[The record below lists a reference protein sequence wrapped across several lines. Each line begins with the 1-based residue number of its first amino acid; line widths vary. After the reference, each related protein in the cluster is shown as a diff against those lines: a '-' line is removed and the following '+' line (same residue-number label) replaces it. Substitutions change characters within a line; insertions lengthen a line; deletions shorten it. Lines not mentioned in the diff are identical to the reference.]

1 MHIIRITLEPSRILV
16 VEDETALANLIERV
30 LREEGYATH
39 TEFSGENALLTVMTS
54 EPDCIV
60 LDVGLP
66 DIDGLH
72 VCSLLRE
79 RGFRTPIIMLTARD
93 TVPDR
98 VRGLDSGADDY
109 LVKPFSF
116 DELLARIRA
125 HLRRTA
131 PPQECLAI
139 GDIVLDPP
147 AHTVLK
153 QEVPV
158 ELTDHEFRLLEILM
172 RHAGKVLSRQQLL
185 DYVWGYGIEP
195 NSNVVDLYVYY
206 LRKKLDTDSAHRIIQ
221 TVRGAGYKIE
231 A

>member
-1 MHIIRITLEPSRILV
+1 MHIIRITLEASRILI
-16 VEDETALANLIERV
+16 VEDETALAHLVERV

-39 TEFSGENALLTVMTS
+39 TEFTGENALAVVMGS

-66 DIDGLH
+66 DIDGLK

-131 PPQECLAI
+131 PSQELI
-139 GDIVLDPP
+139 TVGEVTIDPG
-147 AHTVLK
+147 ARTVLRDGM
-153 QEVPV
+153 PI

-195 NSNVVDLYVYY
+195 NSNVVDLYIYY
-206 LRKKLDTDSAHRIIQ
+206 LRKKLDTDTAHRLIQ

>member
-1 MHIIRITLEPSRILV
+1 M
-16 VEDETALANLIERV
+16 
-30 LREEGYATH
+30 
-39 TEFSGENALLTVMTS
+39 
-54 EPDCIV
+54 
-60 LDVGLP
+60 
-66 DIDGLH
+66 
-72 VCSLLRE
+72 
-79 RGFRTPIIMLTARD
+79 
-93 TVPDR
+93 
-98 VRGLDSGADDY
+98 
-109 LVKPFSF
+109 
-116 DELLARIRA
+116 
-125 HLRRTA
+125 
-131 PPQECLAI
+131 
-139 GDIVLDPP
+139 LDPT